1 MIARVGERR
10 EGTRGG
16 APAGKEYHTQKSQ
29 MRAWN
34 GRAFAAVAVIVGAA
48 CLASVVHYAGETNHP
63 GFVSSAHAQPEP
75 IRRVIDWLRGLT
87 MPAGIVKAE
96 GRIEATQVDVSS
108 KYAGEV
114 VDVAVQEG
122 DKVAAGQV
130 IARLSSPQLEAQL
143 RNAESEL
150 QSDKAAR
157 TQDAIKAAEA
167 KVEQIK
173 SMISGLTP
181 VSPREGK
188 VQYKLAHAG
197 DRVTAGAPIVTLIDL
212 TDVYMTVFLRAADA
226 GKLGIGDEARL
237 ILDAAPDYVV
247 PATVSFVAS
256 DLQAA
261 PRPVETKDNLAKLML
276 RVDLKIDPKVVET
289 YYGKVETG
297 LRGAGFVR
305 TRPDAKWPAALQVK
319 LPPAPVAQEPTPAPA
334 PIAQEAAP
342 ASAPTGGASAP
353 SAAAAAPTP
362 AAAPAPV
369 AEAPKSEPATQAPA
383 PASAPA
389 SAPVTEAAAPV
400 PPLPAPTTVR
410 PLATP
415 APSSQPMS
423 ATAPAPL
430 PAPLA
435 EALRSS
441 PAARETKLGPAH
453 APAAQASTS
462 KGLGPEPAAGV
473 APENLAQ
480 LKGAWA
486 PSAGDCDK
494 LFQRLGSA
502 LAYRQPVDQFAQGA
516 IIESQRIR
524 LPTGICRLER
534 ASHEGGALEVSGECQ
549 DSISYTSQTAY
560 IKLRSKNEIVFN
572 RNGDPALGTSMT
584 RCAL

>member
-1 MIARVGERR
+1 
-10 EGTRGG
+10 
-16 APAGKEYHTQKSQ
+16 

-34 GRAFAAVAVIVGAA
+34 RRAFAAVALIVAA
-48 CLASVVHYAGETNHP
+48 TCLASVVHYAGETNHP
-63 GFVSSAHAQPEP
+63 GFVSSAQAQPEP
-75 IRRVIDWLRGLT
+75 IRRLIDWLRGLT

-108 KYAGEV
+108 KFAGEV

-130 IARLSSPQLEAQL
+130 IARVSLPQLEAQL
-143 RNAESEL
+143 QAAQSDL
-150 QSDKAAR
+150 QSAKEAR
-157 TQDAIKAAEA
+157 AQDAIKAAEA

-173 SMISGLTP
+173 SMISGLTL

-188 VQYKLAHAG
+188 VQYQLAHAG
-197 DRVTAGAPIVTLIDL
+197 DSLAAGAPIVTLIDL

-247 PATVSFVAS
+247 PAAVSFVAS
-256 DLQAA
+256 NAQSA
-261 PRPVETKDNLAKLML
+261 PKAVKTKDDLAKLML

-305 TRPDAKWPAALQVK
+305 TRSDAKWPAELQVK

-334 PIAQEAAP
+334 PLAQEAAP
-342 ASAPTGGASAP
+342 ASASIGGASAP
-353 SAAAAAPTP
+353 SAP
-362 AAAPAPV
+362 AAGPMSAAVPAPV
-369 AEAPKSEPATQAPA
+369 AEASKSEPATQAPP

-389 SAPVTEAAAPV
+389 SAPVAEAAAPV
-400 PPLPAPTTVR
+400 PPLPAP
-410 PLATP
+410 
-415 APSSQPMS
+415 SSQPTS
-423 ATAPAPL
+423 APAPAPL

-435 EALRSS
+435 QASRPS
-441 PAARETKLGPAH
+441 PVAREAKLAPLPPPIAQAPAH

-473 APENLAQ
+473 APESLAQ
-480 LKGAWA
+480 LAGVWTR
-486 PSAGDCDK
+486 SAADCNK
-494 LFQRLGSA
+494 LFQRRGSA
-502 LAYRQPVDQFAQGA
+502 VAYRQPVDQFAQAA

-524 LPTGICRLER
+524 LPTSICRLER
-534 ASHEGGALEVSGECQ
+534 ASHEGGALKVSGECQ
-549 DSISYTSQTAY
+549 ESISYTSQTAY
-560 IKLRSKNEIVFN
+560 VKLRSKNEIVFN
-572 RNGDPALGTSMT
+572 PNGDPALDTSMT
-584 RCAL
+584 RCPL